1 MIHLIFMDLLYLA
14 RLNEDSEI
22 VHYATTFISEI
33 SSQYDEKLS
42 AFEKLFERVKQ
53 TLTS

>member
-1 MIHLIFMDLLYLA
+1 MTIRLVLWICSTLA
-14 RLNEDSEI
+14 RLNGDSEI

-42 AFEKLFERVKQ
+42 AFEKRFGKG
-53 TLTS
+53 